1 MDKITLKSIEYFAS
15 HGYYDSEREKGN
27 RFEVDIVA
35 EGDFR
40 KAANEEDL
48 NDTFDYETAEK
59 TASEIM
65 NGTSEKLIETL
76 CSNIGEKLFSMNSSI
91 RSLKVAVRKLNPP
104 LKNPA
109 AYSEIEMQWKR

>member
-59 TASEIM
+59 AASEIM
-65 NGTSEKLIETL
+65 NGTSEKLIETGT
-76 CSNIGEKLFSMNSSI
+76 CIRLFDSFSIVMASSC
-91 RSLKVAVRKLNPP
+91 VPV
-104 LKNPA
+104 KND
-109 AYSEIEMQWKR
+109 